1 MVDVFSLVIGSV
13 VVVCVIQLLRLIV
26 ADCDLVLQWATKFGK
41 SPKCLKGKVVW
52 VTGASTGIGESLV
65 YELASAGCRLV
76 LSARREEELHRVKK
90 QCLTCGPLQ
99 DEDIMVVPLDLV
111 KQYEHAYAVKK
122 VLKHFKQID
131 ILVNNAGRSQRA
143 DWVKTSID
151 VDREM
156 LETNVLGTLSLTK
169 AVLPDMI
176 ARRDGH
182 IVVVSS
188 VGGKVVV
195 GAPMS
200 GSYAGSKHALH
211 GWFECLRIEQY
222 SNNIKVTMVC
232 PGPVFSSLMSI
243 AMTEEKGK
251 VVGGEM
257 KPGEKRMATSR
268 CASLTAVAIAN
279 QLDEV
284 WISEHPV
291 LAFIYMFQYLP
302 SFARRQVC
310 KMSLA
315 KLKKMRGSVGLSP

>member
-1 MVDVFSLVIGSV
+1 MVDVVFLGTGCV
-13 VVVCVIQLLRLIV
+13 VVLCVIQLLRLIT

-52 VTGASTGIGESLV
+52 VTGASSGIGESLV

-76 LSARREEELHRVKK
+76 LSARREEELNRVKK

-99 DEDIMVVPLDLV
+99 DKDIMVVPLDMT
-111 KQYEHAYAVKK
+111 KQHEHADAVKK
-122 VLKHFKQID
+122 VLQHFKQID

-143 DWVKTSID
+143 EWVKTSID

-156 LETNVLGTLSLTK
+156 LETNVLGPLSLTK

-182 IVVVSS
+182 IVVMSS
-188 VGGKVVV
+188 VAGKV
-195 GAPMS
+195 GAPLS
-200 GSYAGSKHALH
+200 GSYTGSKHALQ
-211 GWFECLRIEQY
+211 GWFECLRVEQY
-222 SNNIKVTMVC
+222 SNNIKVTIVC
-232 PGPVFSSLMSI
+232 PGPVFSNLLAI

-257 KPGEKRMATSR
+257 KAGEKRMATSR

-284 WISEHPV
+284 WISFHPV
-291 LAFIYMFQYLP
+291 LAFTYLFQYFP
-302 SFARRQVC
+302 SFARRKAC
-310 KMSLA
+310 KIGLA
-315 KLKKMRGSVGLSP
+315 ELKKMREGQ